1 MLDFSRLN
9 LLAFAAFSRG
19 ARLHQAALQAMHE
32 RRWDDAETL
41 FEMAAARYRREIE
54 VQALARLRVHQ
65 MMARVFAAGDFVDT
79 ERCLEVER
87 RLCQLERI
95 ESLSPPFELV
105 DAHSMLARWL
115 DGPADADEPPAAVT
129 PDLGE
134 LPLSRAA

>member
-1 MLDFSRLN
+1 MLDFSRLDIMA
-9 LLAFAAFSRG
+9 LAAFSRG
-19 ARLHQAALQAMHE
+19 ARLHQAGLHAMHE
-32 RRWDDAETL
+32 RRWDDAERL
-41 FEMAAARYRREIE
+41 FEAAAARYRREIE

-95 ESLSPPFELV
+95 ESLAPPFELV

-115 DGPADADEPPAAVT
+115 DDPAESAAPSGESAT
-129 PDLGE
+129 DLGE
-134 LPLSRAA
+134 LPLGRAA